1 MSRPPRTSDQVHRL
15 GLLVNLG
22 LAAIKLV
29 SGGLSGSRA
38 VFADGVHSLA
48 DVVTAAVVWLG
59 YRWSRRPPDED
70 HHYGHENGE
79 SLAAVLVGGLVVA
92 TGVGLVVAGV
102 TGAGAA
108 SPDLFGVLALSAEG
122 LTVAV
127 KLWLAKVTRRAG
139 EASGSPSLTALS
151 HDNRAD
157 AWTSAL
163 VLASVLASV
172 LGGPAWAEGVAT
184 ALVGALIVRMG
195 VRSLRDGIGV
205 LMDRVDDPTLRA
217 RIVDIAAQIP
227 GVRRVASARVHPLGG
242 SLRVDLEIDVAG
254 ELEVAQGHAL
264 AHRVEEAITAALPRV
279 RGVHV
284 HVQPAAE
291 PSTNAAI

>member
-139 EASGSPSLTALS
+139 EAAGSPSLTALS

-163 VLASVLASV
+163 VYAGPQGVRGLAA
-172 LGGPAWAEGVAT
+172 GRFDPDPHAETVAVFGYSGLVQLLRRTPQGWTVESIFDYGDKGHWLGVAIIM
-184 ALVGALIVRMG
+184 GAIIGWWG
-195 VRSLRDGIGV
+195 V
-205 LMDRVDDPTLRA
+205 
-217 RIVDIAAQIP
+217 
-227 GVRRVASARVHPLGG
+227 
-242 SLRVDLEIDVAG
+242 
-254 ELEVAQGHAL
+254 
-264 AHRVEEAITAALPRV
+264 
-279 RGVHV
+279 
-284 HVQPAAE
+284 
-291 PSTNAAI
+291 